1 MQGKIDAL
9 NALPLSAGTGH
20 IYVLDE
26 STVDLEQRPEL
37 KSALAEG
44 YHEYVGHR
52 CALEHIEEMGGIYVG
67 DHLVFRATFE
77 PVLHNE
83 SFFSFITTD
92 TFSEQ
97 IWGAKAHNPVIRTLL
112 RTYDNKTFYPEKYL
126 PLAER
131 IRNILVSEYDIPLN
145 GRGIRKE
152 KVVVYDA
159 RMLVLNRMDGA
170 FVCEHD
176 MSHLWNQAH
185 YTVIPDDLA
194 LPTEIGSQTEVRKLK
209 QEVERYKNELRG
221 IYHSDSWKL
230 IGRLKRMS
238 NTALGKQMKKIF
250 KWFLRKYRRY
260 KYGI

>member
-1 MQGKIDAL
+1 
-9 NALPLSAGTGH
+9 
-20 IYVLDE
+20 
-26 STVDLEQRPEL
+26 
-37 KSALAEG
+37 
-44 YHEYVGHR
+44 
-52 CALEHIEEMGGIYVG
+52 MGGIYVG

-176 MSHLWNQAH
+176 MSHLWNQPH
-185 YTVIPDDLA
+185 YTVIPDNLA
-194 LPTEIGSQTEVRKLK
+194 LPIAIGSQTEVRKLK

-221 IYHSDSWKL
+221 IYRSDSWKL

-238 NTALGKQMKKIF
+238 NTALGKPMKKF
-250 KWFLRKYRRY
+250 
-260 KYGI
+260 